1 MEFQDKNLTCSDCGN
16 TFVFTSGE
24 QRFYQE
30 KGFAHEP
37 RRCKDCRGRKKGDA
51 SGYGGGARTG
61 GGGGPRPYS
70 SDAGGGER
78 QYYNAV
84 CSQCGGPARLTF
96 QPSPDRPV
104 FCRTCFQARQAERTY
119 R

>member
-1 MEFQDKNLTCSDCGN
+1 MELQDKTLTCSDCGSS
-16 TFVFTSGE
+16 FVFTSGE

-30 KGFAHEP
+30 KGFSHEP
-37 RRCKDCRGRKKGDA
+37 RRCKDCRGKRKTD
-51 SGYGGGARTG
+51 G
-61 GGGGPRPYS
+61 GGGGGGAYS
-70 SDAGGGER
+70 SGGRGDYGGER
-78 QYYNAV
+78 QYFNAT

-104 FCRTCFQARQAERTY
+104 YCRTCYQARQGDRSY